1 MKLEDVYIKDIVKF
15 KIRLLDKPLE
25 DIGVIKKIAKDEYW
39 NEWLVEIIPFNLKI
53 SSLLMKPTKV
63 RKKLGEYSNFDF
75 TNDES
80 NHDYR
85 LGYEFKLKLS
95 DDFYRRYI
103 EDIGYVYW
111 NTAEEMKHC
120 FNSVDEMKFM
130 VDRFEGPHMYNAVSD
145 VHSIRITDK
154 FIKEFSI

>member
-1 MKLEDVYIKDIVKF
+1 MKLEELNIKDIVRF
-15 KIRLLDKPLE
+15 KTRLLDKSVE
-25 DIGVIKKIAKDEYW
+25 DIGVVKKIAKDEYW

-80 NHDYR
+80 NHDYK

-95 DDFYRRYI
+95 DEFYRRYI
-103 EDIGYVYW
+103 KEIGYVYW
-111 NTAEEMKHC
+111 NTAEEMK
-120 FNSVDEMKFM
+120 NSFSGIDELKFM
-130 VDRFEGPHMYNAVSD
+130 VDRFEGPHMYNATSD